1 MENPERLVGKYV
13 LFLNM
18 FDLAC
23 FFMDGKREKWKREE
37 IFVLFL
43 STYQAGTH
51 GVHSMHT

>member
-1 MENPERLVGKYV
+1 MENPERLVGNMSFFK
-13 LFLNM
+13 NM

-43 STYQAGTH
+43 STCQAGTH